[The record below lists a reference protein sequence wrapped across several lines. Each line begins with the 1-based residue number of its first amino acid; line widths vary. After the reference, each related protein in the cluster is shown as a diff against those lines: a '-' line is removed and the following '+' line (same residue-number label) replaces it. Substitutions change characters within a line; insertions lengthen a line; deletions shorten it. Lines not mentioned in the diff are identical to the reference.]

1 MKYYPPLD
9 NQDNPDAS
17 YTNGSE
23 QDGVHGSYPDARGFE
38 AVMREIVNTIIASG
52 DTPNGE
58 DNTQLASSIQRI
70 VDGGVRY
77 QSLYQR
83 LRTVDGGVL
92 LAEDEKIINW
102 AELTADTTFTIDMSQ
117 TTKKSDTDVVTF
129 ELYVN
134 MPTPVVIVWPEGIQ
148 WPDGEAPDVSEPGL
162 YLLTFRYIY
171 KEAIWQASLNAG
183 FTPLVRS

>member
-1 MKYYPPLD
+1 MEKTIPL
-9 NQDNPDAS
+9 NPDENNFYRDADKDHDIK
-17 YTNGSE
+17 GSIPKADFFNQIE
-23 QDGVHGSYPDARGFE
+23 QE
-38 AVMREIVNTIIASG
+38 LLNLITASG
-52 DTPNGE
+52 QTPSK
-58 DNTQLASSIQRI
+58 DDLTQVAAAIQRI

>member
-1 MKYYPPLD
+1 MEKTIPI
-9 NQDNPDAS
+9 NP
-17 YTNGSE
+17 
-23 QDGVHGSYPDARGFE
+23 
-38 AVMREIVNTIIASG
+38 
-52 DTPNGE
+52 GE
-58 DNTQLASSIQRI
+58 DNIYVNADKDHDVKGSIPKADFFNQVEQELLNLITTSGQTPSKDDLTQVAAAIQRI

-83 LRTVDGGVL
+83 LRTVDDGVL